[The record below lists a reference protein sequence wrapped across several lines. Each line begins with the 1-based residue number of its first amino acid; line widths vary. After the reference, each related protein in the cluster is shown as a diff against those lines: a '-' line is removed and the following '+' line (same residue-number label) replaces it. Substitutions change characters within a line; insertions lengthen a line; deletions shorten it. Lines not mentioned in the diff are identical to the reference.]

1 MSKFEQNWFWWWK
14 DWSVIDHWWCL
25 VSALCMIWIH
35 VRFCFIRGGKLFQQ
49 WRLASKKFI
58 ACMFGRY
65 ADLFPGREKPYLSWT
80 MPLENILW
88 MNIFITLIIKYP
100 ASSEASWIFTWR
112 VWKKNTPEDEQTICT
127 CKYMHI
133 CAVWKFRL
141 NLHIPHSINVIYSYW
156 LSVKA
161 TFRFVED
168 TNVAEIREQHF
179 CLKVQQII
187 CCPNPRQQLFYD
199 IFH

>member
-1 MSKFEQNWFWWWK
+1 MYVRKICWFIPPAEK
-14 DWSVIDHWWCL
+14 KKIISSFNNALGKYIMNEYFYHPNHQ
-25 VSALCMIWIH
+25 VSRLFGSLMNIH
-35 VRFCFIRGGKLFQQ
+35 VEGM
-49 WRLASKKFI
+49 KK
-58 ACMFGRY
+58 
-65 ADLFPGREKPYLSWT
+65 K
-80 MPLENILW
+80 
-88 MNIFITLIIKYP
+88 
-100 ASSEASWIFTWR
+100 
-112 VWKKNTPEDEQTICT
+112 TPEDEQTICT
-127 CKYMHI
+127 CKYMHV

-179 CLKVQQII
+179 CLKVQQMI
-187 CCPNPRQQLFYD
+187 CCPNPRQQIFYD